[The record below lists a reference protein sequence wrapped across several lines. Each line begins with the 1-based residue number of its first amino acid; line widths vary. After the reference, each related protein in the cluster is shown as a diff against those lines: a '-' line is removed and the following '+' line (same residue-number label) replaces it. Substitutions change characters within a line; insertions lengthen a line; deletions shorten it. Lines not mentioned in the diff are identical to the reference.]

1 MSNETGERACYH
13 RAVRRRVLQLAAMIL
28 LLVAVGSQV
37 SELMDRWDH
46 TMQTGND
53 IESVLVVLA
62 LTTGAVLAAVKTT
75 VVDRDDEDG
84 AFEMRPAE
92 IPIATGISRTIRCCS
107 PPLSLRI

>member
-1 MSNETGERACYH
+1 
-13 RAVRRRVLQLAAMIL
+13 MIL

-92 IPIATGISRTIRCCS
+92 APIATGMSRIIRYCS